1 MSQTSTRTRTRVTT
15 VLEDASKKGRKA
27 LIPYIVAGDPDATTT
42 VSLMHSLVAQGAD
55 IIELGMPFSD
65 PSSDG
70 PVIQLGGE
78 RALAA
83 GMTLSGV
90 LEVVSRFR
98 ETDNATPV
106 VLMGYLNPVESM
118 GYQRF
123 AERAAAA
130 GVDGLLMV
138 DLPVSEAAEWLEVL
152 EANGLDTVFLVAPTT
167 HPSRIDTI
175 CKFSTGYIYYVSLKG
190 VTGAAIT
197 DQGDIQ
203 KRISAL
209 RARTSQPIMV
219 GFGIKDEA
227 SAVAMAGLGD
237 GVIVGSALVSQIARF
252 SEPQAEVS
260 PEGIRES
267 VSLIARIRKALD
279 EMK

>member
-1 MSQTSTRTRTRVTT
+1 MSQASTRTGTRIRTA
-15 VLEDASKKGRKA
+15 LENASKKGRKA
-27 LIPYIVAGDPDATTT
+27 LIPYIVAGDPDAATT
-42 VSLMHSLVAQGAD
+42 VSLMHSLVSQGAD

-90 LEVVSRFR
+90 LEIVSTFR
-98 ETDNATPV
+98 EVDKDTPI

-130 GVDGLLMV
+130 GVDGVLMV
-138 DLPVSEAAEWLEVL
+138 DLPVSEAADWLTIL
-152 EANGLDTVFLVAPTT
+152 ETQGLDTVFLVAPTT
-167 HPSRIDTI
+167 HPSRVDTI
-175 CKFSTGYIYYVSLKG
+175 CKYSTGYIYYVSLKG

-197 DQGDIQ
+197 DHGDIQ
-203 KRISAL
+203 ERIAAL

-252 SEPQAEVS
+252 SEPEADVS
-260 PEGIRES
+260 SANIRDA
-267 VSLIARIRKALD
+267 VSLIGRIRKALD
-279 EMK
+279 EM